1 VASLNERRQF
11 QNFSCCH
18 HFFFLFAGLY
28 LWARPVYDI
37 VLTWYGIHP
46 FDFPFLDLDAIT
58 AAVECFRRGLDVYN
72 PNPCD
77 VLGRPH
83 SYSPLWLAASVLPV
97 SRAWTT
103 PLGLGL
109 DLTFLLSLAAL
120 PTPAERRNEWL
131 MLAAVLSTMSVYA
144 VERANIDVIMFLLT
158 LFAGIALA
166 GPSNGGGTAAGRQYG
181 YPLILLAALLKF
193 YPIAGLLVALR
204 EQRVAFV
211 TVILVIMGATVIFIA
226 AEHNELARVY
236 AMIPAG
242 PYYTDFF
249 GAKNLPYGIIELIYG
264 QAWGAMIHLLALVLL
279 VILCSRTLLFAA
291 ALARR
296 QVLQI
301 ALAGL
306 ADREKI
312 FLILGSAMIVG
323 CFFAGQSIGYRGIF
337 FLLVLPGLVALG
349 CGTPSDEASNCYRN
363 IAQLIVF
370 VMWSDVLRHII
381 FAAQPLY
388 LPGWGVIA
396 AAFWLTREIIW
407 WYIVAVLG
415 GILLCFVFISPVW
428 CAPQRT
434 DSL

>member
-1 VASLNERRQF
+1 MRVRDGNKGCGIKRGFRRWYRSMRDANFRISAVAITI
-11 QNFSCCH
+11 
-18 HFFFLFAGLY
+18 FFLFAGLY
-28 LWARPVYDI
+28 LWARPVYDTA
-37 VLTWYGIHP
+37 LTWYGIHP

-83 SYSPLWLAASVLPV
+83 SYSPLWVAASGLPV

-109 DLTFLLSLAAL
+109 DLIFLLSLAAL

-158 LFAGIALA
+158 LLAGIALA
-166 GPSNGGGTAAGRQYG
+166 GPSSGGRMAAGRRYG
-181 YPLILLAALLKF
+181 YPLILFAALLKF

-264 QAWGAMIHLLALVLL
+264 PAWGPMIHFLASVLL
-279 VILCSRTLLFAA
+279 VALCLRTL
-291 ALARR
+291 
-296 QVLQI
+296 
-301 ALAGL
+301 
-306 ADREKI
+306 
-312 FLILGSAMIVG
+312 
-323 CFFAGQSIGYRGIF
+323 
-337 FLLVLPGLVALG
+337 
-349 CGTPSDEASNCYRN
+349 
-363 IAQLIVF
+363 
-370 VMWSDVLRHII
+370 
-381 FAAQPLY
+381 
-388 LPGWGVIA
+388 
-396 AAFWLTREIIW
+396 
-407 WYIVAVLG
+407 
-415 GILLCFVFISPVW
+415 
-428 CAPQRT
+428 
-434 DSL
+434 